1 MDSRENSDPAVTA
14 IHANALAEKLLI
26 TQYRSWM
33 HGHSCRNLGF
43 LDCAWAKL
51 ATALPYE
58 SAKALFSECY
68 LFMRILRRRAC
79 RQIEWRNDLRP
90 GICDD
95 ELRLLRLVGASQAR
109 DAFTEVSI
117 AAALLGTQNVAPLV
131 AASRSLAR
139 EFEIRKL
146 LLEPVVEVTAAEFPG
161 FAQGSVMIH

>member
-1 MDSRENSDPAVTA
+1 MDNQENSEPAVTA
-14 IHANALAEKLLI
+14 IHANAVAEKLLI
-26 TQYRSWM
+26 AQYRSWM
-33 HGHSCRNLGF
+33 HGHTCENLGL
-43 LDCAWAKL
+43 LDCAWARL

-117 AAALLGTQNVAPLV
+117 AAELL
-131 AASRSLAR
+131 SAR
-139 EFEIRKL
+139 CFHR
-146 LLEPVVEVTAAEFPG
+146 G
-161 FAQGSVMIH
+161 FHSC